1 MGTCDT
7 CGICTAITLSFI
19 LVASCKTQKTGAEL
33 RILAEEQVV
42 AKNKKGLVVGVVAVL
57 VKRELLV
64 SGNFLPHNFRGRAL
78 GLQTAKEEVED
89 K

>member
-1 MGTCDT
+1 M
-7 CGICTAITLSFI
+7 AIALSFI
-19 LVASCKTQKTGAEL
+19 LVASCCKTQKTGAEL
-33 RILAEEQVV
+33 RILTEEQVV

-78 GLQTAKEEVED
+78 GRQTAKEEMED